1 MLGKTVQ
8 SLVNKAC
15 SILTIQE
22 GYTDPN
28 IIPPLLDQLKGMSK
42 IFLIQFR
49 PRGAFIDATVV
60 KTFDDDESRMSLPP
74 PAIKSPK
81 YIPTPLTSLDPET
94 PLPETKKDVKKQFF
108 ITESIT
114 EDIESRYIVIHNLFQ
129 ILYIYL
135 YKLKKII

>member
-28 IIPPLLDQLKGMSK
+28 IIPPLIDQLKGMSK

-49 PRGAFIDATVV
+49 PRGAFIDTTVI
-60 KTFDDDESRMSLPP
+60 KTFEDDESQMLLPAP
-74 PAIKSPK
+74 PIDSPK
-81 YIPTPLTSLDPET
+81 DMPQPLTSLNPET
-94 PLPETKKDVKKQFF
+94 PLPETKKSVKKELF
-108 ITESIT
+108 ISESIT
-114 EDIESRYIVIHNLFQ
+114 QDIESRYITIYNLFQ
-129 ILYIYL
+129 IFYIYL
-135 YKLKKII
+135 HKL